1 MQNAMLYIE
10 NIEAEE
16 NKNFKTTIAK
26 NVHKTERL

>member
-1 MQNAMLYIE
+1 MPYFIIE

-26 NVHKTERL
+26 NVHKAEIL